1 TYKEHDFVITTVT
14 PTGSDRV
21 QQIFGNSVFH
31 LYLPYDLSGAVKRF
45 LKKIKPDLA
54 VVMETEIW
62 PNLFRF
68 CKKRNIPI
76 VVANARL
83 SELSLK
89 GYKWVQSLATMAVN
103 NTKFVAAQTQT
114 DADRMIRLGCDADK
128 IYVVGSLK
136 FDIIIEQ
143 DIIKKGQAIHK
154 HVAQNHLIWIA
165 ASTHQEDELELLEAY
180 SYLKKKHPSLLLIIV
195 PRHPERFQVTTQA
208 CIQKGFNTQL
218 RSKCGLYD
226 IDADVFIVDT
236 MGEMLEFYAASDIA
250 FVGGSIANIGGHNV
264 LEAAVFKLPV
274 FLLAQ
279 KLHIIEKEISS
290 KINIINDLK
299 VEQNT
304 LWLATGSGLFC
315 LENNTIKS
323 FKFDKKGNLL
333 KINTLEIDHS
343 GNKWLGTYSGELI
356 KFNKGEILSS
366 INFNKYLDNEN
377 TIITDIAISK
387 SEQEI
392 ILSTA
397 TGRILYYNLLNGATG
412 LIESPVKNTM
422 IYSINYG
429 ANKNI
434 WLCSADGFYTKQAK
448 GKWKKQQ
455 GLYLA
460 YGIFNQAGNYWAI
473 GRSQNKKALFML
485 YYKHESLSGA
495 KYVWKEFKLNK
506 LPNQYTR
513 FYELVAD
520 DEYAWITSDSGLIKY
535 DVSTGNILLID
546 KYHGIDLKKIRHIA
560 AQSNGKLWM
569 STAGNKLYKLE
580 KNNK

>member
-1 TYKEHDFVITTVT
+1 MNIDFKNRLYSIATFLLTPVVLFRLASRGIKAPAYFRRWKERFGIFPNPNFKKSILIHAVSVGEVNAAIPLIKALMETYKEHDFVITTVT

-21 QQIFGNSVFH
+21 QQIFGNTVFH

-45 LKKIKPDLA
+45 LKKINPDLA

-143 DIIKKGQAIHK
+143 DIIEKGQAIHE

-195 PRHPERFQVTTQA
+195 PRHPERFQVTAQA

-274 FLLAQ
+274 LVGPNTHNFAEITQLLHDCGGSYLVKDSAD
-279 KLHIIEKEISS
+279 IIRHME
-290 KINIINDLK
+290 
-299 VEQNT
+299 
-304 LWLATGSGLFC
+304 
-315 LENNTIKS
+315 
-323 FKFDKKGNLL
+323 
-333 KINTLEIDHS
+333 
-343 GNKWLGTYSGELI
+343 ELI
-356 KFNKGEILSS
+356 QNPQQRK
-366 INFNKYLDNEN
+366 
-377 TIITDIAISK
+377 
-387 SEQEI
+387 
-392 ILSTA
+392 
-397 TGRILYYNLLNGATG
+397 RMG
-412 LIESPVKNTM
+412 L
-422 IYSINYG
+422 
-429 ANKNI
+429 A
-434 WLCSADGFYTKQAK
+434 A
-448 GKWKKQQ
+448 
-455 GLYLA
+455 
-460 YGIFNQAGNYWAI
+460 
-473 GRSQNKKALFML
+473 
-485 YYKHESLSGA
+485 
-495 KYVWKEFKLNK
+495 FKLVEENRGAVALTMK
-506 LPNQYTR
+506 LIANAMQDIP
-513 FYELVAD
+513 L
-520 DEYAWITSDSGLIKY
+520 DEDMQNRRY
-535 DVSTGNILLID
+535 VSPKRVGAS
-546 KYHGIDLKKIRHIA
+546 K
-560 AQSNGKLWM
+560 
-569 STAGNKLYKLE
+569 
-580 KNNK
+580 

>member
-1 TYKEHDFVITTVT
+1 MNLDLKNRLYSIATFLLTPVVLFRLASRGIKAPAYFRRWKERFGIFPNPNFEKAILIHAVSVGEVNAAIPLIKALMETYKDHDFVITTVT

-45 LKKIKPDLA
+45 LRKIKPDLA

-68 CKKRNIPI
+68 CKKQNIPI

-136 FDIIIEQ
+136 FDIIIED

-165 ASTHQEDELELLEAY
+165 ASTHQEDEVEILEAY

-250 FVGGSIANIGGHNV
+250 FVGGSIADIGGHNV
-264 LEAAVFKLPV
+264 LEAAIFKLPV
-274 FLLAQ
+274 LVGPNTHNFAEITQLLHNCGGSYLVNNAED
-279 KLHIIEKEISS
+279 IIRHME
-290 KINIINDLK
+290 
-299 VEQNT
+299 
-304 LWLATGSGLFC
+304 
-315 LENNTIKS
+315 
-323 FKFDKKGNLL
+323 
-333 KINTLEIDHS
+333 
-343 GNKWLGTYSGELI
+343 ELI
-356 KFNKGEILSS
+356 QSPELRKKMGRAASKLVE
-366 INFNKYLDNEN
+366 EN
-377 TIITDIAISK
+377 RGAVTLTMKLIAN
-387 SEQEI
+387 
-392 ILSTA
+392 A
-397 TGRILYYNLLNGATG
+397 M
-412 LIESPVKNTM
+412 KNTPLDQGM
-422 IYSINYG
+422 QNRR
-429 ANKNI
+429 
-434 WLCSADGFYTKQAK
+434 YTTSK
-448 GKWKKQQ
+448 GR
-455 GLYLA
+455 
-460 YGIFNQAGNYWAI
+460 
-473 GRSQNKKALFML
+473 RSPL
-485 YYKHESLSGA
+485 
-495 KYVWKEFKLNK
+495 
-506 LPNQYTR
+506 
-513 FYELVAD
+513 
-520 DEYAWITSDSGLIKY
+520 
-535 DVSTGNILLID
+535 
-546 KYHGIDLKKIRHIA
+546 
-560 AQSNGKLWM
+560 
-569 STAGNKLYKLE
+569 
-580 KNNK
+580 

>member
-1 TYKEHDFVITTVT
+1 LNIDFKNRLYSIATFLLTPVVLFRLASRGIKAPAYFRRWKERFGIFPNPNFKKSILIHAVSVGEVNAAIPLIKALMETYKEHDFVITTVT

-68 CKKRNIPI
+68 CKKRDIPI

-180 SYLKKKHPSLLLIIV
+180 TYLKKKHPSLLLIIV

-274 FLLAQ
+274 LVGPNTHNFAEITQLLHNCGGSYLVNNAED
-279 KLHIIEKEISS
+279 IIRHME
-290 KINIINDLK
+290 
-299 VEQNT
+299 
-304 LWLATGSGLFC
+304 
-315 LENNTIKS
+315 
-323 FKFDKKGNLL
+323 
-333 KINTLEIDHS
+333 
-343 GNKWLGTYSGELI
+343 ELI
-356 KFNKGEILSS
+356 QNPQQRKKM
-366 INFNKYLDNEN
+366 
-377 TIITDIAISK
+377 
-387 SEQEI
+387 
-392 ILSTA
+392 
-397 TGRILYYNLLNGATG
+397 GRA
-412 LIESPVKNTM
+412 
-422 IYSINYG
+422 
-429 ANKNI
+429 A
-434 WLCSADGFYTKQAK
+434 
-448 GKWKKQQ
+448 
-455 GLYLA
+455 
-460 YGIFNQAGNYWAI
+460 
-473 GRSQNKKALFML
+473 
-485 YYKHESLSGA
+485 
-495 KYVWKEFKLNK
+495 FKLVEENRGAVALTMK
-506 LPNQYTR
+506 LIANAMENAPLDQDMQNRRYTLSKDR
-513 FYELVAD
+513 
-520 DEYAWITSDSGLIKY
+520 K
-535 DVSTGNILLID
+535 STI
-546 KYHGIDLKKIRHIA
+546 
-560 AQSNGKLWM
+560 
-569 STAGNKLYKLE
+569 
-580 KNNK
+580 

>member
-1 TYKEHDFVITTVT
+1 MNIDFKNRLYSIATFLLTPVVLFRLASRGIKAPAYFRRWKERFGIFPNPNFKKSILIHAVSVGEVNAAIPLIKALMETYKEHDFVITTVT

-45 LKKIKPDLA
+45 LRKIKPDLA

-143 DIIKKGQAIHK
+143 DILEKGQAIHK

-180 SYLKKKHPSLLLIIV
+180 AYLKKKHPSLLLIIV
-195 PRHPERFQVTTQA
+195 PRHPERFQVTAQA

-274 FLLAQ
+274 LVGPNTHNFAEITQLLHNCGGSYLV
-279 KLHIIEKEISS
+279 KNSDDIIHHME
-290 KINIINDLK
+290 
-299 VEQNT
+299 
-304 LWLATGSGLFC
+304 
-315 LENNTIKS
+315 
-323 FKFDKKGNLL
+323 
-333 KINTLEIDHS
+333 
-343 GNKWLGTYSGELI
+343 ELI
-356 KFNKGEILSS
+356 QNP
-366 INFNKYLDNEN
+366 
-377 TIITDIAISK
+377 
-387 SEQEI
+387 QQ
-392 ILSTA
+392 
-397 TGRILYYNLLNGATG
+397 R
-412 LIESPVKNTM
+412 
-422 IYSINYG
+422 
-429 ANKNI
+429 
-434 WLCSADGFYTKQAK
+434 
-448 GKWKKQQ
+448 KKM
-455 GLYLA
+455 GCA
-460 YGIFNQAGNYWAI
+460 A
-473 GRSQNKKALFML
+473 
-485 YYKHESLSGA
+485 
-495 KYVWKEFKLNK
+495 FKLVEENRGAVALTMK
-506 LPNQYTR
+506 LIANAMENIPLDQDMQNRRY
-513 FYELVAD
+513 
-520 DEYAWITSDSGLIKY
+520 
-535 DVSTGNILLID
+535 VSTKREEL
-546 KYHGIDLKKIRHIA
+546 
-560 AQSNGKLWM
+560 
-569 STAGNKLYKLE
+569 T
-580 KNNK
+580 

>member
-1 TYKEHDFVITTVT
+1 MNIDFKNRLYSIATFLLTPVVLFRLASRGIKAPAYFRRWKERFGIFPNPNFKKSILIHAVSVGEVNAAIPLIKALMETYKEHDFVITTVT

-21 QQIFGNSVFH
+21 QQIFGNTVFH

-45 LKKIKPDLA
+45 LKKINPDLA

-143 DIIKKGQAIHK
+143 DIIEKGQAIHE

-195 PRHPERFQVTTQA
+195 PRHPERFQVTAQA

-274 FLLAQ
+274 LVGPNTHNFAETTQLLHDCGGSYLVKDSAD
-279 KLHIIEKEISS
+279 IIRHME
-290 KINIINDLK
+290 
-299 VEQNT
+299 
-304 LWLATGSGLFC
+304 
-315 LENNTIKS
+315 
-323 FKFDKKGNLL
+323 
-333 KINTLEIDHS
+333 
-343 GNKWLGTYSGELI
+343 ELI
-356 KFNKGEILSS
+356 QNPQQRK
-366 INFNKYLDNEN
+366 
-377 TIITDIAISK
+377 
-387 SEQEI
+387 
-392 ILSTA
+392 
-397 TGRILYYNLLNGATG
+397 RMG
-412 LIESPVKNTM
+412 L
-422 IYSINYG
+422 
-429 ANKNI
+429 A
-434 WLCSADGFYTKQAK
+434 A
-448 GKWKKQQ
+448 
-455 GLYLA
+455 
-460 YGIFNQAGNYWAI
+460 
-473 GRSQNKKALFML
+473 
-485 YYKHESLSGA
+485 
-495 KYVWKEFKLNK
+495 FKLVEENRGAVALTMK
-506 LPNQYTR
+506 LIANAMQDIP
-513 FYELVAD
+513 L
-520 DEYAWITSDSGLIKY
+520 DEDMQNRRY
-535 DVSTGNILLID
+535 VSPKRVGAS
-546 KYHGIDLKKIRHIA
+546 K
-560 AQSNGKLWM
+560 
-569 STAGNKLYKLE
+569 
-580 KNNK
+580 